1 MNLGELLYEL
11 RFNILNDRTDR
22 VEGTSD
28 YMWTDATLVR
38 FIDEAQR
45 RLAIHGLVIRDSVTP
60 EVTEV
65 RLEEGTTHY
74 TLHDSVIA
82 VISARRSDDMADLR
96 RTGHPMLGA
105 YRPASETW
113 EDLNGISGLPPGRV
127 MVYSTDDGVV
137 TGDTDA
143 VSNVSLRVYPTP
155 NDDEDGTVLK
165 LRVVRKPIERL
176 RAGNTS
182 AELEIPEEHHL
193 EILDWAAYLALR
205 IVDDDAG
212 NPKRALEFRASFE
225 ETVKRARMLAM
236 RKMYAPTPWG
246 FGRNGFTWER

>member
-1 MNLGELLYEL
+1 MNLGELLQEL
-11 RFNILNDRTDR
+11 RENILNDRTDR

-28 YMWTDATLVR
+28 YLWTDATLVR
-38 FIDEAQR
+38 YIDEAQR
-45 RLAIHGLVIRDSVTP
+45 RLAIHGLVIRDSITP

-65 RLEEGTTHY
+65 TLVEGQTHY

-82 VISARRSDDMADLR
+82 VLSARRADDTADLR

-113 EDLNGISGLPPGRV
+113 EDTTGYTGLPPGRV
-127 MVYSTDDGVV
+127 MVYSTDEGVV

-143 VSNVSLRVYPTP
+143 VGNLSLRVYPEP
-155 NDDEDGTVLK
+155 DADEDGEIIK
-165 LRVVRKPIERL
+165 LRVVRKPIDRL
-176 RAGNTS
+176 SAGNLS
-182 AELEIPEEHHL
+182 ATLEIPEEHHI

-212 NPKRALEFRASFE
+212 NPRRALEFRASFE
-225 ETVKRARMLAM
+225 DTVKRARMLAM